1 MCEEGID
8 EKKEEE
14 YLNRRLKRRKERRF
28 LEEESVRDKMREDN
42 GTTEEIEAWPI
53 YASSFTNSTPFPL
66 ALLLPFLSLSSDF
79 SFFFS
84 LNLLPRS
91 IVLGLPFSIHNL
103 FIYHIIC
110 FIK

>member
-53 YASSFTNSTPFPL
+53 YSVPSPTPPPSLWLYSCPFSLFPRT
-66 ALLLPFLSLSSDF
+66 SLS
-79 SFFFS
+79 FF
-84 LNLLPRS
+84 L
-91 IVLGLPFSIHNL
+91 
-103 FIYHIIC
+103 
-110 FIK
+110 

>member
-53 YASSFTNSTPFPL
+53 YSVPSPTPPPSLWLYSCPFSLFPRNSLFFFFFEFTPKVDCIRS
-66 ALLLPFLSLSSDF
+66 PFLYSQPF
-79 SFFFS
+79 H
-84 LNLLPRS
+84 LPHHM
-91 IVLGLPFSIHNL
+91 F
-103 FIYHIIC
+103 Y
-110 FIK
+110 